1 MVGRFLSTVQVA
13 RRSALRRMAYLVPL
27 LWLTAI
33 VVGLGALQEYKSRP
47 GGTGHT
53 PVALPETVPGVEGE
67 ARARLLMFVHP
78 KCPCSKASVG
88 ELAEIATRESG
99 KVAVDVVFVK
109 PSGANEDWSKTA
121 LREQA
126 AAIPGARLID
136 DDGTLARRLGAET
149 SGYVVLYDA
158 DGKLLFSGGIT
169 RSRGHEG
176 DNSGRQAICALLNG
190 SSDGFTG
197 AKTPVFGCPLFT
209 PGQCANP
216 KGSADGN
223 GRLP

>member
-1 MVGRFLSTVQVA
+1 MFGRLLPIVQVA
-13 RRSALRRMAYLVPL
+13 RRTALRRLAYLVPL

-47 GGTGHT
+47 GSTGTT
-53 PVALPETVPGVEGE
+53 PGVLPEAVPALEGE
-67 ARARLLMFVHP
+67 PRARLLMFVHP

-109 PSGANEDWSKTA
+109 LPGTNEDWSKTG

-126 AAIPGARLID
+126 AAIPGVRLID

-149 SGYVVLYDA
+149 SGYVVLYNA
-158 DGKLLFSGGIT
+158 GGKLLFSGGIT

-190 SSDGFTG
+190 KSEGFTG

-209 PGQCANP
+209 PGPCADP
-216 KGSADGN
+216 KASADGN
-223 GRLP
+223 GKLP

>member
-33 VVGLGALQEYKSRP
+33 VVGLGALEEYKSRP
-47 GGTGHT
+47 GTTGLT
-53 PVALPETVPGVEGE
+53 PVALPKGMPGVEGGE
-67 ARARLLMFVHP
+67 RARLLMFVHP

-99 KVAVDVVFVK
+99 KVAVEVVFVK
-109 PSGANEDWSKTA
+109 PPGAVQDWSKTT

-126 AAIPGARLID
+126 AAIPGVRLVD
-136 DDGTLARRLGAET
+136 DDGTLAKRLGAET

-158 DGKLLFSGGIT
+158 GGKLLFSGGIT

-176 DNSGRQAICALLNG
+176 DNFGRRAICALLNG
-190 SSDGFTG
+190 NSDGFTG

-209 PGQCANP
+209 PGQCRDP
-216 KGSADGN
+216 KGSADEN
-223 GRLP
+223 RKLP